1 MAGRHLVDGSGG
13 GTKILG
19 RSNCLAQFLKAGA
32 IPVGAGLPANKG
44 EARAIHDGD
53 GRNTA
58 TMKVLLA
65 KTPPFLIS
73 DTDLKDV
80 VIQRVST
87 GLEHLRVKR
96 QFYPWADS

>member
-1 MAGRHLVDGSGG
+1 
-13 GTKILG
+13 
-19 RSNCLAQFLKAGA
+19 
-32 IPVGAGLPANKG
+32 
-44 EARAIHDGD
+44 
-53 GRNTA
+53 
-58 TMKVLLA
+58 MKVLLA

-80 VIQRVST
+80 VIQRVSN